1 MTIAQ
6 TQLTNAQ
13 VSLFYDPTYME
24 VNTFHS
30 SEPYNI
36 KQILE
41 ANGHTVTTFVG
52 ADTDAWRNATQGAD
66 VLVIPSLE
74 VAAVSLS
81 PGAMFFLKDFVSRG
95 GTLVTTQS
103 FDQPNTDLLDALF
116 DTSLNEGLGGPST
129 ATAAVGGTT
138 YSGAAAAIPNNL
150 GPVEALQAASLP
162 VFATSLYENASGNST
177 VAAFQYGKGQI
188 IWLGWDFYN
197 ALPAPGTL
205 DGGWNDVLNRSVS
218 FTDFEPNGLVIDGTN
233 GNDRVDVDPAARA
246 FEFKRPRRRDEAQE
260 GQRQGLRR
268 RWP

>member
-24 VNTFHS
+24 VNTSHA

-41 ANGHTVTTFVG
+41 ANGHAVTTFIG
-52 ADTDAWRNATQGAD
+52 AGTDAWRNATQGAD

-81 PGAMFFLKDFVSRG
+81 AGALFFLKDFVSRG

-103 FDQPNTDLLDALF
+103 FDQPNTDLLNALF
-116 DTSLNEGLGGPST
+116 DTALNEGPGGPSN

-150 GPVEALQAASLP
+150 GPIEALQATSLP
-162 VFATSLYENASGNST
+162 VFATSLYENASGRFDRRCLSVRQRSDRSGSAGT
-177 VAAFQYGKGQI
+177 SI
-188 IWLGWDFYN
+188 MRCRR
-197 ALPAPGTL
+197 PAPWTAAGTMSSIA
-205 DGGWNDVLNRSVS
+205 RSGSRTSSPTVS
-218 FTDFEPNGLVIDGTN
+218 SSTAPMATTGSTWT
-233 GNDRVDVDPAARA
+233 RRPA
-246 FEFKRPRRRDEAQE
+246 PSI
-260 GQRQGLRR
+260 
-268 RWP
+268 